1 MAIPVTRARAR
12 LPGALLLPA
21 LPLPLA
27 GCGGDQTGQDTTDNN
42 VTSVSPSPQPS

>member
-1 MAIPVTRARAR
+1 MSIPVTRAGAR
-12 LPGALLLPA
+12 LLAALLLSA
-21 LPLPLA
+21 LLLPLA